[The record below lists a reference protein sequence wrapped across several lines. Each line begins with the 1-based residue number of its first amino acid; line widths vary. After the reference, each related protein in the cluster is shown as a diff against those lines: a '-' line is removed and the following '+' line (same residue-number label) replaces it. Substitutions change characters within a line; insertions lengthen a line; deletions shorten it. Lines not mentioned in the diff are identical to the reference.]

1 MRLTPPKNITF
12 WIAVILVVLGVIGK
26 LTNVA
31 ILTPY
36 SSTERELK
44 PASLGRFFFSCIKKD
59 ENRYLLL
66 RAPNTPP
73 PKMMEQPRT
82 KPKLYHPPLL

>member
-1 MRLTPPKNITF
+1 MRLTPPKNTTF

-36 SSTERELK
+36 SWWFILVGFIVLM
-44 PASLGRFFFSCIKKD
+44 LGNLVKGF
-59 ENRYLLL
+59 
-66 RAPNTPP
+66 
-73 PKMMEQPRT
+73 
-82 KPKLYHPPLL
+82 